1 MQFKKHKIKNKLLKS
16 AKEEFLKS
24 GFEKASIRT
33 IVKNADTTIGNFY
46 NYFKSKEDIFIMIV
60 EKTHGKIMYFIKNHK
75 AQDEDPFVLNSLNST
90 LARNLVSGAM
100 GLFTQS
106 FIENLILLADC
117 SQGTRYADTK
127 NAIIRFIHGHFLEH
141 ANIINLDYEDKG
153 IGLLLS
159 KQFVTG
165 TLFVL
170 RQDATASEKA
180 NIFTEYLL
188 FYAYGMANLL
198 SKNTEKAP
206 SLKEQ

>member
-24 GFEKASIRT
+24 GFEKASIRA

-46 NYFKSKEDIFIMIV
+46 NYFKSKEDIFIALA
-60 EKTHGKIMYFIKNHK
+60 EKTHGKIMYFIKNHN
-75 AQDEDPFVLNSLNST
+75 AQDEDPFVLNSLNSA

-127 NAIIRFIHGHFLEH
+127 SDITRFIHGHFAEH
-141 ANIINLDYEDKG
+141 ANIINQEYEDKG

-206 SLKEQ
+206 SPKEQ

>member
-46 NYFKSKEDIFIMIV
+46 NYFQSKEDIFIALV
-60 EKTHGKIMYFIKNHK
+60 EKTHNKIMYFIKNHK

-90 LARNLVSGAM
+90 LARKLVSGAL
-100 GLFTQS
+100 GLFTLS

-127 NAIIRFIHGHFLEH
+127 SDITRFIHGHFIEH
-141 ANIINLDYEDKG
+141 ANIINPDYEDKG
-153 IGLLLS
+153 LSLLLS
-159 KQFVTG
+159 QQFVAG

-170 RQDATASEKA
+170 RQEDSASKKTE
-180 NIFTEYLL
+180 IITEYLL
-188 FYAYGMANLL
+188 FYAYGMVNLL
-198 SKNTEKAP
+198 SKDKNTESKGRN
-206 SLKEQ
+206 K